1 MDRTSPRTPFST
13 PLSGSAR
20 QAEARIRNLFQG
32 PKRRPPVWL
41 MVLALLLILS
51 CGGLVVCQ
59 DQKVPP
65 EKAEISA
72 LSASATS
79 QPLSSEDLLLVDALY
94 GAAAPQMGTA
104 EDGESIPQLLCAHSQ
119 DGTTLAAAL
128 FQKGS
133 ASWLVIGAVEQATST
148 LRGPAYVV
156 SGPEGAAHI
165 FPFREYGSGQL
176 RLLYTFNTLD
186 QGSRS
191 GSAGVVC
198 LEDSRLTWAWPA
210 EGDILEEG
218 SRAAQEYEEF
228 WQTYLPLLSPS
239 GVELFSRETASSPY
253 GGSPAQWTYHHSDSF
268 WSSPELD
275 LPDGVYEQARVWLEG
290 LAQEGC
296 NPWQTEGLPAAW
308 QIRALT
314 PADGRYLLSSPAV
327 SEEADYLLT
336 AQADSDPELCL
347 TARLRLRHGTGEVP
361 QAVEWTIGTPQEL
374 GLDGEPPRCPL
385 PLSDGRTLTLEFD
398 ESPIDGMESTVLIRQ
413 VKVWDGPVLL
423 QSITAG
429 SVLEDGLHLYEGL
442 YRLPD
447 ADKVPGAPDLR
458 DLNGDGS
465 SDLGLLVNCG
475 FPHNVNY
482 AHFLWNEAM
491 GQLVFSGLFFAPLE
505 LEDTGGVV
513 ETEHVSNYPDIRR
526 RYTFS
531 RYGVPLLTGVVS
543 RGALPPEESTLPIP
557 EEGVHFTFSSGAG
570 AWSTDL
576 TLFPD
581 GTFSGKFHDR
591 DMDITYLCQFQG
603 AFSMLTPL
611 DSRTWSLTLTDLEVT
626 TGRPEGTEWTEGGIR
641 YVAAAPYGLDGGNE
655 FCLYLPGTPA
665 ENISPRCRS
674 WRGGYYGLF
683 EAGAVLS
690 GYGLCDLRWGYG
702 FFSFS

>member
-1 MDRTSPRTPFST
+1 M
-13 PLSGSAR
+13 
-20 QAEARIRNLFQG
+20 
-32 PKRRPPVWL
+32 
-41 MVLALLLILS
+41 
-51 CGGLVVCQ
+51 
-59 DQKVPP
+59 
-65 EKAEISA
+65 
-72 LSASATS
+72 
-79 QPLSSEDLLLVDALY
+79 
-94 GAAAPQMGTA
+94 
-104 EDGESIPQLLCAHSQ
+104 
-119 DGTTLAAAL
+119 
-128 FQKGS
+128 
-133 ASWLVIGAVEQATST
+133 
-148 LRGPAYVV
+148 
-156 SGPEGAAHI
+156 
-165 FPFREYGSGQL
+165 
-176 RLLYTFNTLD
+176 
-186 QGSRS
+186 
-191 GSAGVVC
+191 
-198 LEDSRLTWAWPA
+198 
-210 EGDILEEG
+210 
-218 SRAAQEYEEF
+218 
-228 WQTYLPLLSPS
+228 
-239 GVELFSRETASSPY
+239 ELFSRETASSPY
-253 GGSPAQWTYHHSDSF
+253 GGSPAHWTYHHSDSF

-275 LPDGVYEQARVWLEG
+275 LPDGVYEQTRVWLEG

-314 PADGRYLLSSPAV
+314 PADGRYLLSSPAA
-327 SEEADYLLT
+327 SEEADYLLI

-347 TARLRLRHGTGEVP
+347 TARLRLRHGTGKVP
-361 QAVEWTIGTPQEL
+361 QAVECTIGTPQEL

-465 SDLGLLVNCG
+465 ADLGLLVNCG

-491 GQLVFSGLFFAPLE
+491 GQLVFSGLFLPPGA
-505 LEDTGGVV
+505 GG
-513 ETEHVSNYPDIRR
+513 HRR
-526 RYTFS
+526 RGGDGACLQLSGHPPSVHFLQV
-531 RYGVPLLTGVVS
+531 RRPPAHRRGIP
-543 RGALPPEESTLPIP
+543 GALPPEESTLPIP

-603 AFSMLTPL
+603 P
-611 DSRTWSLTLTDLEVT
+611 
-626 TGRPEGTEWTEGGIR
+626 
-641 YVAAAPYGLDGGNE
+641 
-655 FCLYLPGTPA
+655 
-665 ENISPRCRS
+665 SPC
-674 WRGGYYGLF
+674 
-683 EAGAVLS
+683 
-690 GYGLCDLRWGYG
+690 
-702 FFSFS
+702 